1 MPLPRRSF
9 KLSAKSLLQWGVVG
23 GALFFL
29 LKAFGDHWQEVA
41 TIRIDAAGWV
51 WVAIALLTTLGAH
64 LWSGWVW
71 SWILRELGHPV
82 PGRWAMQVYLVT
94 NIAKYLP
101 GNVWHF
107 YGRITAAQARS
118 IGVGVAILSVVLE
131 ALLMAAAALMAAI
144 VGLPRVGWLLQ
155 GLALAIALLAIHPRL
170 LNPVLSR
177 LSRSKAKGVSSSLN
191 APPAHSS
198 RETATPLAL
207 ARYPLKPL
215 LGELGF
221 FALRSAGFLGIV
233 AALHSLTLANLL
245 PVMGAFS
252 IAWLLGLVIP
262 GAPGGIG
269 VFEATAIALLQPNLS
284 PGIVLGAVAIYR
296 LVSTAAE
303 ALGAAIG
310 VAIRSR
316 RTLG

>member
-1 MPLPRRSF
+1 MPLSRRRS
-9 KLSAKSLLQWGVVG
+9 KLSAKSLLQWGIVG

-29 LKAFGDHWQEVA
+29 LKAFGNHWQEVA
-41 TIRIDAAGWV
+41 AIRIDAAGWG
-51 WVAIALLTTLGAH
+51 WVAIALFTTLGAH

-71 SWILRELGHPV
+71 GWILQELGHLV

-144 VGLPRVGWLLQ
+144 VGLPRAGWMLQ

-170 LNPVLSR
+170 LNPVLNR
-177 LSRSKAKGVSSSLN
+177 LSRSKAKGISPTVDAL
-191 APPAHSS
+191 PAKPS

-221 FALRSAGFLGIV
+221 FALRSAGFLAIV
-233 AALHSLTLANLL
+233 AALHSLTLDNLL
-245 PVMGAFS
+245 PVIGGFS
-252 IAWLLGLVIP
+252 LAWLLGLVIP

-269 VFEATAIALLQPNLS
+269 VFEATAIALLQPSLS
-284 PGIVLGAVAIYR
+284 PAIVLGAVAIYR
-296 LVSTAAE
+296 LVSTVAE
-303 ALGAAIG
+303 VLGAAMG
-310 VAIRSR
+310 VSLRQSH
-316 RTLG
+316 TPV